1 MEFGSLKDSPELELI
16 GGSAGLASDFFGNFS
31 TLFGVVD
38 YFTGEDFQEALAK
51 GFMK

>member
-1 MEFGSLKDSPELELI
+1 MEFGSLSDSAELDLI
-16 GGSAGLASDFFGNFS
+16 GDAGTVIGDFFGNFS
-31 TLFGVVD
+31 TLFGIAD

>member
-1 MEFGSLKDSPELELI
+1 MEFGSLSDSAELGVIGDAGEVI
-16 GGSAGLASDFFGNFS
+16 GGFFSNFS

>member
-1 MEFGSLKDSPELELI
+1 MDFGSLDTPELDLV
-16 GGSAGLASDFFGNFS
+16 GGAAGLISDLFGNFS
-31 TLFGVVD
+31 TLFGVAD